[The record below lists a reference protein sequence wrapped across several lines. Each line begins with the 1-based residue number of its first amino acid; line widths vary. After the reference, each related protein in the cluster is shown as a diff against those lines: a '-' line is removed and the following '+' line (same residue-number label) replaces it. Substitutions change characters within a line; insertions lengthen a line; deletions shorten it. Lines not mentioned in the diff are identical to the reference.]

1 MAVSKELL
9 ARYKELKAQGIS
21 ITLSELKA
29 QMEDEANSNTT
40 SQAISSI
47 GAEEPTSTNTS
58 TQTTPSLGCASTSS
72 YSEPSPPPQPTPTQN
87 SGWTTSYSQP
97 ISSTQIPQASSTES
111 YSGNVS
117 GSFVDNSSY
126 ENNFSANFGW
136 NAQVSQTQSVQAQS
150 QISNIPQTM
159 C

>member
-1 MAVSKELL
+1 MNARKIGLHKFKKLDIIKLEQKGITVAVSKELL

-47 GAEEPTSTNTS
+47 GADEPTSTNTS
-58 TQTTPSLGCASTSS
+58 TQTPPSLGCASTSS
-72 YSEPSPPPQPTPTQN
+72 YSEPSPPFHPQPTPTQN

-111 YSGNVS
+111 YLGNVS
-117 GSFVDNSSY
+117 GSSVDNSS
-126 ENNFSANFGW
+126 
-136 NAQVSQTQSVQAQS
+136 
-150 QISNIPQTM
+150 
-159 C
+159 